1 MLQIIRLT
9 LGDACEMISNER
21 NDQDTVHDLMEELDR
36 AREAEE
42 TVTMHLLS
50 KRNVKTLSAQ
60 MEVKTFALS
69 VEPTPAASASTDEEA
84 VRQAAADEEAVSIE

>member
-9 LGDACEMISNER
+9 LSGQCEMISNER

-42 TVTMHLLS
+42 TVSMHLLS
-50 KRNVKTLSAQ
+50 KRNVKLLTYQTSYG
-60 MEVKTFALS
+60 
-69 VEPTPAASASTDEEA
+69 
-84 VRQAAADEEAVSIE
+84 

>member
-1 MLQIIRLT
+1 
-9 LGDACEMISNER
+9 MISNER

-60 MEVKTFALS
+60 MEVKTFELS
-69 VEPTPAASASTDEEA
+69 VGPTPAVAAPAVEETA
-84 VRQAAADEEAVSIE
+84 K